1 MNYSI
6 LQFNLI
12 FTYSTPHSTIQLL
25 IQPLFNY
32 STPNSIIRHSIQ
44 LFNLSFN
51 YSTSHSTIQPH
62 IQLFNLLF
70 TPYSTLQSFHS
81 DIQTKVS
88 VPSTLEAIQRQTSR
102 ALLTGRYFFL
112 IFLVLTLNSCWI
124 EDQSNSIRIH
134 ASLKPLTK
142 CLVPVQKFVW
152 PIGGLEPTYRRTVD
166 RI

>member
-1 MNYSI
+1 MLPQDEIVASSPNLTVTGRLQQYSVLTIVQPFNQLFRISVNYSI

-32 STPNSIIRHSIQ
+32 STPYSIIRHSIQ

-112 IFLVLTLNSCWI
+112 IFLVLTLNSC
-124 EDQSNSIRIH
+124 
-134 ASLKPLTK
+134 
-142 CLVPVQKFVW
+142 
-152 PIGGLEPTYRRTVD
+152 
-166 RI
+166 